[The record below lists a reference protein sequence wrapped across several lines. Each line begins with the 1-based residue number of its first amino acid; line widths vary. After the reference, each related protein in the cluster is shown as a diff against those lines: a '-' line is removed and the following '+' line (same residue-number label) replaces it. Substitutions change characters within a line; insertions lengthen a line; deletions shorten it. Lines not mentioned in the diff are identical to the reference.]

1 MTKTLQRPPL
11 LKLLKEQS
19 QSPKCKIFL
28 RGSVSRLKSE
38 DSLGTVLGLETSPY
52 SLLFSLPVPFRVDI
66 LCVWG
71 NTVALG
77 YYDHIE
83 NMSWVCQRHSNNNR
97 FF

>member
-28 RGSVSRLKSE
+28 RASVSRLKSE
-38 DSLGTVLGLETSPY
+38 DSLGKVWTLALGLETSPH
-52 SLLFSLPVPFRVDI
+52 SSLFSLPVPFRVDI

-71 NTVALG
+71 NTVAQD
-77 YYDHIE
+77 YYDHSE
-83 NMSWVCQRHSNNNR
+83 NMSWVCQKH
-97 FF
+97 